1 LNILPNDIEIYRML
15 IQFESELEDRNVST
29 LVVFYESVIQQ
40 CGEENEDIWIEYI
53 QLMNK
58 VGNLRKAHTL
68 YYLATKKLKNVQ
80 LFLQKYEKIK

>member
-1 LNILPNDIEIYRML
+1 MM
-15 IQFESELEDRNVST
+15 IQFETELKDKNIENLT
-29 LVVFYESVIQQ
+29 VFYESVIQQ

-68 YYLATKKLKNVQ
+68 YYLATKTLKNVQ
-80 LFLQKYEKIK
+80 MFLQKYEKIK

>member
-1 LNILPNDIEIYRML
+1 ML